1 MSLPPVFDNLPASL
15 RRQAEHYRQGLG
27 EGPWGALEP
36 EQQQRLNLL
45 FAMSEFIGARL
56 SRDGDWL
63 PEFFRLLSQHLRH
76 PQYRATLDEELA
88 RCQDEASAKRV
99 LRRFRH
105 RQMVVIAAR
114 DFLNLAPLDESL
126 AHLSEMAQSLIL
138 AARDWLTEYL
148 ASRFGYPRSAAGER
162 QPLLILGMGKLG
174 GGELN
179 FSSDIDLIFT
189 YPENGTTD
197 GPRQLDN
204 QQYFIRMGQKLIGL
218 LADVELEGFCFRVDM
233 RLRPFGEAGP
243 LAVSFDAI
251 EDYYQEQGR
260 EWERYAMVKARAM
273 GEGDQASALHTLLR
287 PFIYR
292 RYLDFSAIDALRR
305 MKALIESQLRRSS
318 LTDNIKL
325 GRGGIREV
333 EFVVQSHQLIRGGR
347 QPALRRQP
355 LMPVLAELARSNC
368 ISGRDHKRLL
378 EGYRFLRR
386 LENLLQALSD
396 KQTQTLPDNP
406 DDQLRLSLSLEFDS
420 WEALRETLSRHMS
433 NIHEVFRETIG
444 GDEQEEE
451 ELGELPALWQ
461 HPDPDVSEILSAQ
474 GLDSELAEPL
484 MRLRG
489 EFARRTIGPRG
500 RDTLDKL
507 MPRLL
512 GELAGQPGQSELLQR
527 MMKVVA
533 TILTRTTYLELLLEN
548 PAARQQLVRL
558 CAASPWIA
566 DQLAAYPILLDELI
580 DPMQLYQV
588 LPPDG
593 YAASL
598 REFLMRV
605 PEEDL
610 EQQMEA
616 LRQFKQI
623 SRLHIAAADVTGV
636 LPVMKVSDH
645 LTWLAEAIVEQVVQ
659 LAWNQLVV
667 RHGLPSCAGDGK
679 GFAVVAYGKMGGLE
693 LGYGSDLDLVFL
705 HRADNGYTSGDKGI
719 DNNHFY
725 LKLAQRVLHLFSTRT
740 LSGILYEVDMRLR
753 PSGASGLLVSHI
765 DRYDEYQRQ
774 EAWTWEHQALVRARM
789 VFGEPAMVKRFNEI
803 RESVLCLPRHEA
815 QLNGQVREMREK
827 MRDHLHKGSERL
839 FDLKQG
845 PGGITDIEFIT
856 QYLVLAHGH
865 RLPQMS
871 RWSDNVRILE
881 LALQLGLLSAEE
893 ADLLVHTYTEIRD
906 TNHHRVLAGLSGL
919 LPHSEKPE
927 GCEAVAALWSR
938 IFDKDHEKGE

>member
-1 MSLPPVFDNLPASL
+1 MSLPPLFDNLPASL
-15 RRQAEHYRQGLG
+15 RQQADHYREVLG
-27 EGPWGALEP
+27 EAPWNALDEQ
-36 EQQQRLNLL
+36 QQQRLNYL
-45 FAMSEFIGARL
+45 FAMSQFIGGRL
-56 SRDGDWL
+56 SRDQEWL
-63 PEFFRLLSQHLRH
+63 PEFFQQLSQHLRH
-76 PQYRATLDEELA
+76 PQFRTALDEALSA
-88 RCQDEASAKRV
+88 CQDEASAKRV

-105 RQMVVIAAR
+105 RQMILIAAR

-126 AHLSEMAQSLIL
+126 AHLSQMAETLIL
-138 AARDWLTEYL
+138 AARDWLCEHL
-148 ASRFGYPRSAAGER
+148 APRFGYPRSPTGEQ

-189 YPENGTTD
+189 YPENGSTD
-197 GPRQLDN
+197 GNKQLDN

-218 LADVELEGFCFRVDM
+218 LADVDPEGFCFRVDM

-243 LAVSFDAI
+243 LAVSFDAV

-260 EWERYAMVKARAM
+260 EWERYAMVKARVM
-273 GEGDQASALHTLLR
+273 GECDDAVDLHSLLR

-318 LTDNIKL
+318 LTNNIKL

-333 EFVVQSHQLIRGGR
+333 EFVVQTHQLIRGGR

-368 ISGRDHKRLL
+368 INGRDHKRLL

-386 LENLLQALSD
+386 LENLLQALDD
-396 KQTQTLPDNP
+396 KQTQTLPDSN
-406 DDQLRLSLSLEFDS
+406 DDQLRLALSMGFEEWGSLRQ
-420 WEALRETLSRHMS
+420 ALAEHME
-433 NIHEVFRETIG
+433 NIHLVFKETIG

-461 HPDPDVSEILSAQ
+461 HPDPDVEEILQES
-474 GLDSELAEPL
+474 GLDAALAEPL
-484 MRLRG
+484 MQCRS

-512 GELAGQPGQSELLQR
+512 GELAGKQNQPELLSR
-527 MMKVVA
+527 VMKVVG

-558 CAASPWIA
+558 CSASPWIA

-580 DPMQLYQV
+580 DPMSLYQV

-593 YAASL
+593 YAAGL

-623 SRLHIAAADVTGV
+623 SQLHIAAADVTGV

-645 LTWLAEAIVEQVVQ
+645 LTWLAEAIVDQVVQ
-659 LAWNQLVV
+659 LAWNQLVA
-667 RHGLPSCAGDGK
+667 RHGMPSCAGEHK

-705 HRADNGYTSGDKGI
+705 HRADSGYTDGDKAI

-765 DRYDEYQRQ
+765 DRYHEYQLQ
-774 EAWTWEHQALVRARM
+774 EAWTWEHQALVRAR
-789 VFGEPAMVKRFNEI
+789 VVYGEPAMVKRFNEI
-803 RESVLCLPRHEA
+803 RESVLALHREEA
-815 QLNGQVREMREK
+815 ELNTQVSEMREK
-827 MRDHLHKGSERL
+827 MRNHLHKGDDTQ

-856 QYLVLAHGH
+856 QYLVLAHSEAI
-865 RLPQMS
+865 PQMT

-881 LALQLGLLSAEE
+881 VALQQELLSAEE

-919 LPHSEKPE
+919 LPQEHKPS
-927 GCEAVAALWSR
+927 GCEAVAVLWSR
-938 IFDKDHEKGE
+938 FFDNDHTKGE